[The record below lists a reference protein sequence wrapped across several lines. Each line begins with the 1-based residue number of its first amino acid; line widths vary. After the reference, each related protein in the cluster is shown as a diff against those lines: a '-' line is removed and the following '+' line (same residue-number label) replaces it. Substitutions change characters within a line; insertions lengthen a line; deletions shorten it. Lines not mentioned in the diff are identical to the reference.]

1 MIERAKSG
9 DPQANYELSLWA
21 QERSEEEPDEPRWNR
36 LAAKCLVKAA
46 QAGYGPAQER
56 MAVILQ
62 QSAAGKS
69 GRAPA
74 PQEPD
79 MPEPVHINEA
89 RQSAGRQSARQQQTS
104 TARRP
109 VSTRRPPVREEPE
122 DEYDDEEEDDD
133 GWGDEDEDVR
143 PIRRSRRS
151 AEQKSDRRQSASLP
165 FSQWGDSQWRKM
177 EMICIGICAL
187 LLIAIAV
194 IFITGRNSKS
204 EGGTGSGVPAAGQ
217 VNTNNG
223 GEGDTGGNGAVEPTA
238 LPEDYPDDD
247 TLAAIRASDLEV
259 LPADQEY
266 VLLPTTATVSV
277 GNTTLRLRYGPSTTY
292 EQVVLDD
299 GTKASMA
306 DGTKVEVFAKKGDWW
321 MVRYEGK
328 FGWCSKEYL
337 IEDAEAASVG

>member
-69 GRAPA
+69 GRAAA

-89 RQSAGRQSARQQQTS
+89 RQSASRQSARQQTS

-122 DEYDDEEEDDD
+122 DEYDDEDEDDD

-143 PIRRSRRS
+143 PVRRPRRS
-151 AEQKSDRRQSASLP
+151 AEQKSDRRQNASLP

-194 IFITGRNSKS
+194 IFITGRHSKS
-204 EGGTGSGVPAAGQ
+204 ESGTGSGVPAAGQ
-217 VNTNNG
+217 VNTNSG
-223 GEGDTGGNGAVEPTA
+223 SEDDTGG
-238 LPEDYPDDD
+238 
-247 TLAAIRASDLEV
+247 
-259 LPADQEY
+259 
-266 VLLPTTATVSV
+266 SV
-277 GNTTLRLRYGPSTTY
+277 TLRLRYGPSTTY

-299 GTKASMA
+299 GTKASMP